1 MVGRDCKHMTRD
13 DKLTIKYVEVD
24 VLIVGAEFLCA
35 MACVPCVIAV
45 AALIVTMVK

>member
-13 DKLTIKYVEVD
+13 DKLSIKD
-24 VLIVGAEFLCA
+24 LLIVGAEFVCA

-45 AALIVTMVK
+45 AALIVTTVK